1 MAQPTRCG
9 WAGPEPI
16 YLDYHDH
23 EWGRP
28 THDDRAL
35 FELLSLEGMQ
45 AGLSW
50 ITILKKR
57 EAFRAAF
64 ADFEPAAVAR
74 FDEAKVAEL
83 MQNAGIVRNRRK
95 IVSVIENARHFLEVQ
110 REFGSFDRFLWAYV
124 DGKPIVNSPETD
136 ADVPASTPLSDRISR
151 DLKKRGFTFVGTT
164 IVYSLLQ
171 SAGLVDDHLKGCSW
185 HASCR
190 PPEYRETEES
200 SASFPLSVLKDA
212 RRRLIFSS
220 ARHTNQKY
228 FQEVSHVY
236 RSNVP
241 NQRLL
246 HGPHARL

>member
-110 REFGSFDRFLWAYV
+110 REFGSFDRFPGPTLTA
-124 DGKPIVNSPETD
+124 SPSST
-136 ADVPASTPLSDRISR
+136 APRRMPTCPPPPRSPTASAAT
-151 DLKKRGFTFVGTT
+151 
-164 IVYSLLQ
+164 
-171 SAGLVDDHLKGCSW
+171 
-185 HASCR
+185 
-190 PPEYRETEES
+190 
-200 SASFPLSVLKDA
+200 
-212 RRRLIFSS
+212 
-220 ARHTNQKY
+220 
-228 FQEVSHVY
+228 
-236 RSNVP
+236 
-241 NQRLL
+241 
-246 HGPHARL
+246 

>member
-1 MAQPTRCG
+1 MVQTSRCD
-9 WAGPEPI
+9 WAGPEQI
-16 YLDYHDH
+16 YLDYHDN

-64 ADFEPAAVAR
+64 ASFDPAAVAR
-74 FDEAKVAEL
+74 FDEAKVEEL
-83 MQNAGIVRNRRK
+83 MGNAGIVRNRRK

-124 DGKPIVNSPETD
+124 DGRPIVNSPKTPAE
-136 ADVPASTPLSDRISR
+136 VPASTPLSDRISR
-151 DLKKRGFTFVGTT
+151 DLRRRGFTFVGST

-171 SAGLVDDHLKGCSW
+171 SAGLVDDHLTTCGW
-185 HASCR
+185 HAG
-190 PPEYRETEES
+190 
-200 SASFPLSVLKDA
+200 
-212 RRRLIFSS
+212 RRSD
-220 ARHTNQKY
+220 
-228 FQEVSHVY
+228 
-236 RSNVP
+236 
-241 NQRLL
+241 
-246 HGPHARL
+246 

>member
-1 MAQPTRCG
+1 MAQPTRCS

-50 ITILKKR
+50 IIILKKR

-124 DGKPIVNSPETD
+124 DGKPIVNSVQAMVTTGAQALEYY
-136 ADVPASTPLSDRISR
+136 DVPKAARLLGYSEQQVQMVFNQLGVTDSIRADALIERLIPLA
-151 DLKKRGFTFVGTT
+151 KRFSMLVPKAAMEQLNQAET
-164 IVYSLLQ
+164 LLNTAM
-171 SAGLVDDHLKGCSW
+171 AG
-185 HASCR
+185 
-190 PPEYRETEES
+190 RETGS
-200 SASFPLSVLKDA
+200 IML
-212 RRRLIFSS
+212 
-220 ARHTNQKY
+220 
-228 FQEVSHVY
+228 
-236 RSNVP
+236 
-241 NQRLL
+241 
-246 HGPHARL
+246 

>member
-83 MQNAGIVRNRRK
+83 IQNAGIVR
-95 IVSVIENARHFLEVQ
+95 
-110 REFGSFDRFLWAYV
+110 DRFLWAYV

-171 SAGLVDDHLKGCSW
+171 SAGLVDDHLKGCGW

-190 PPEYRETEES
+190 PPE
-200 SASFPLSVLKDA
+200 
-212 RRRLIFSS
+212 
-220 ARHTNQKY
+220 
-228 FQEVSHVY
+228 
-236 RSNVP
+236 
-241 NQRLL
+241 
-246 HGPHARL
+246 

>member
-124 DGKPIVNSPETD
+124 DGKPIVKRVIATGGGVVESAENRRLLRESGVVVLLDRDIRQIAGCVGNRER
-136 ADVPASTPLSDRISR
+136 PL
-151 DLKKRGFTFVGTT
+151 LKQYT
-164 IVYSLLQ
+164 LEQL
-171 SAGLVDDHLKGCSW
+171 
-185 HASCR
+185 
-190 PPEYRETEES
+190 
-200 SASFPLSVLKDA
+200 A
-212 RRRLIFSS
+212 RRRRDWYLDCADAAISS
-220 ARHTNQKY
+220 GTVEQLAAQAAEIWRN
-228 FQEVSHVY
+228 
-236 RSNVP
+236 
-241 NQRLL
+241 
-246 HGPHARL
+246 A

>member
-136 ADVPASTPLSDRISR
+136 ADVPASTHCEPLGDPSGRPCHHAALR
-151 DLKKRGFTFVGTT
+151 PHQPRPEKARLHLRRHHYRLLPAPVGGAGGRP
-164 IVYSLLQ
+164 SEGLRLARQ
-171 SAGLVDDHLKGCSW
+171 LPSAGITRNRGELRELSSVRFERCAAAVD
-185 HASCR
+185 
-190 PPEYRETEES
+190 
-200 SASFPLSVLKDA
+200 F
-212 RRRLIFSS
+212 
-220 ARHTNQKY
+220 
-228 FQEVSHVY
+228 
-236 RSNVP
+236 
-241 NQRLL
+241 LL
-246 HGPHARL
+246 CAAY

>member
-57 EAFRAAF
+57 AAFRAAF

-95 IVSVIENARHFLEVQ
+95 IVSVIENAKHFLEVQ

-124 DGKPIVNSPETD
+124 DGKPVVNSPETD

-151 DLKKRGFTFVGTT
+151 DLKKRGFTFVGRAGGRPSEGLRLARQPPAAGITRNRGELRELSS
-164 IVYSLLQ
+164 VRFERRAAAVDFLLC
-171 SAGLVDDHLKGCSW
+171 A
-185 HASCR
+185 A
-190 PPEYRETEES
+190 Y
-200 SASFPLSVLKDA
+200 
-212 RRRLIFSS
+212 
-220 ARHTNQKY
+220 
-228 FQEVSHVY
+228 
-236 RSNVP
+236 
-241 NQRLL
+241 
-246 HGPHARL
+246 

>member
-64 ADFEPAAVAR
+64 ASFDPAAVAR
-74 FDEAKVAEL
+74 FDEAKVEEL
-83 MQNAGIVRNRRK
+83 MGNAGIVRNHRK
-95 IVSVIENARHFLEVQ
+95 IVSVIENAKHFVEIQ

-151 DLKKRGFTFVGTT
+151 SPSDG
-164 IVYSLLQ
+164 
-171 SAGLVDDHLKGCSW
+171 
-185 HASCR
+185 R
-190 PPEYRETEES
+190 PPAPPTGAGSRRWWC
-200 SASFPLSVLKDA
+200 
-212 RRRLIFSS
+212 RRR
-220 ARHTNQKY
+220 
-228 FQEVSHVY
+228 
-236 RSNVP
+236 
-241 NQRLL
+241 
-246 HGPHARL
+246 

>member
-83 MQNAGIVRNRRK
+83 MQNVGIVRNRRK
-95 IVSVIENARHFLEVQ
+95 IVSVIENAKHFLEVQ

-171 SAGLVDDHLKGCSW
+171 LAGLVDDHLKGCGW

-190 PPEYRETEES
+190 PPE
-200 SASFPLSVLKDA
+200 
-212 RRRLIFSS
+212 
-220 ARHTNQKY
+220 
-228 FQEVSHVY
+228 
-236 RSNVP
+236 
-241 NQRLL
+241 
-246 HGPHARL
+246 

>member
-45 AGLSW
+45 A
-50 ITILKKR
+50 
-57 EAFRAAF
+57 
-64 ADFEPAAVAR
+64 
-74 FDEAKVAEL
+74 
-83 MQNAGIVRNRRK
+83 
-95 IVSVIENARHFLEVQ
+95 
-110 REFGSFDRFLWAYV
+110 
-124 DGKPIVNSPETD
+124 D

-171 SAGLVDDHLKGCSW
+171 SAGLVDDHLKGCGW

-190 PPEYRETEES
+190 PPE
-200 SASFPLSVLKDA
+200 
-212 RRRLIFSS
+212 
-220 ARHTNQKY
+220 
-228 FQEVSHVY
+228 
-236 RSNVP
+236 
-241 NQRLL
+241 
-246 HGPHARL
+246 

>member
-151 DLKKRGFTFVGTT
+151 DLKKRGFTFVGHHHR
-164 IVYSLLQ
+164 LLPAPVGGAGGRPSEGLRLARQ
-171 SAGLVDDHLKGCSW
+171 LPSAGITRNREELRELSSVRFERRAAAVD
-185 HASCR
+185 
-190 PPEYRETEES
+190 
-200 SASFPLSVLKDA
+200 F
-212 RRRLIFSS
+212 
-220 ARHTNQKY
+220 
-228 FQEVSHVY
+228 
-236 RSNVP
+236 
-241 NQRLL
+241 LL
-246 HGPHARL
+246 RAAY

>member
-110 REFGSFDRFLWAYV
+110 REFGSFDRFL
-124 DGKPIVNSPETD
+124 
-136 ADVPASTPLSDRISR
+136 
-151 DLKKRGFTFVGTT
+151 
-164 IVYSLLQ
+164 
-171 SAGLVDDHLKGCSW
+171 
-185 HASCR
+185 
-190 PPEYRETEES
+190 
-200 SASFPLSVLKDA
+200 
-212 RRRLIFSS
+212 
-220 ARHTNQKY
+220 
-228 FQEVSHVY
+228 
-236 RSNVP
+236 
-241 NQRLL
+241 
-246 HGPHARL
+246 

>member
-1 MAQPTRCG
+1 MAQPTHCG

-124 DGKPIVNSPETD
+124 DGKPIVKRVIATEGQTVDIDFEQGIVYVDGAALEEDYVPETD

-171 SAGLVDDHLKGCSW
+171 SAGLVDDHLKGCGW

-190 PPEYRETEES
+190 PPE
-200 SASFPLSVLKDA
+200 
-212 RRRLIFSS
+212 
-220 ARHTNQKY
+220 
-228 FQEVSHVY
+228 
-236 RSNVP
+236 
-241 NQRLL
+241 
-246 HGPHARL
+246 

>member
-136 ADVPASTPLSDRISR
+136 ARLHPALRPHQPRPEKARLYLCRHHHR
-151 DLKKRGFTFVGTT
+151 LLPAPVGGAGGRP
-164 IVYSLLQ
+164 SEGLQ
-171 SAGLVDDHLKGCSW
+171 LARQLPSAGITRNRGELRELSSVRFERRAAAVD
-185 HASCR
+185 
-190 PPEYRETEES
+190 
-200 SASFPLSVLKDA
+200 F
-212 RRRLIFSS
+212 
-220 ARHTNQKY
+220 
-228 FQEVSHVY
+228 
-236 RSNVP
+236 
-241 NQRLL
+241 LL
-246 HGPHARL
+246 RAAY

>member
-35 FELLSLEGMQ
+35 
-45 AGLSW
+45 
-50 ITILKKR
+50 
-57 EAFRAAF
+57 
-64 ADFEPAAVAR
+64 FEPAAVAR

-171 SAGLVDDHLKGCSW
+171 SAGLVDDHLKGCGW

-190 PPEYRETEES
+190 PPE
-200 SASFPLSVLKDA
+200 
-212 RRRLIFSS
+212 
-220 ARHTNQKY
+220 
-228 FQEVSHVY
+228 
-236 RSNVP
+236 
-241 NQRLL
+241 
-246 HGPHARL
+246 

>member
-1 MAQPTRCG
+1 MTDRVSTINRPPMMRETTSVLVMMEVQANAAPR
-9 WAGPEPI
+9 ASEPVSPI
-16 YLDYHDH
+16 
-23 EWGRP
+23 
-28 THDDRAL
+28 
-35 FELLSLEGMQ
+35 
-45 AGLSW
+45 
-50 ITILKKR
+50 K
-57 EAFRAAF
+57 
-64 ADFEPAAVAR
+64 
-74 FDEAKVAEL
+74 

-190 PPEYRETEES
+190 PPE
-200 SASFPLSVLKDA
+200 
-212 RRRLIFSS
+212 
-220 ARHTNQKY
+220 
-228 FQEVSHVY
+228 
-236 RSNVP
+236 
-241 NQRLL
+241 
-246 HGPHARL
+246 

>member
-57 EAFRAAF
+57 EAFRAVF

-74 FDEAKVAEL
+74 
-83 MQNAGIVRNRRK
+83 
-95 IVSVIENARHFLEVQ
+95 
-110 REFGSFDRFLWAYV
+110 RFLWAYV

-171 SAGLVDDHLKGCSW
+171 SAGLVDDHLKGCGW

-190 PPEYRETEES
+190 PPE
-200 SASFPLSVLKDA
+200 
-212 RRRLIFSS
+212 
-220 ARHTNQKY
+220 
-228 FQEVSHVY
+228 
-236 RSNVP
+236 
-241 NQRLL
+241 
-246 HGPHARL
+246 

>member
-45 AGLSW
+45 A
-50 ITILKKR
+50 
-57 EAFRAAF
+57 
-64 ADFEPAAVAR
+64 
-74 FDEAKVAEL
+74 
-83 MQNAGIVRNRRK
+83 NAGIVRNRRK
-95 IVSVIENARHFLEVQ
+95 IVSVIETARHFLEVQ

-171 SAGLVDDHLKGCSW
+171 SAGLVDDHLKGCGW

-190 PPEYRETEES
+190 PPE
-200 SASFPLSVLKDA
+200 
-212 RRRLIFSS
+212 
-220 ARHTNQKY
+220 
-228 FQEVSHVY
+228 
-236 RSNVP
+236 
-241 NQRLL
+241 
-246 HGPHARL
+246 